1 MKVCDLDF
9 IQACRE
15 FISIDST
22 PASGT
27 KLIAEKAAQFCNE
40 RGLQVELQKEFH
52 GDTEEMNIIARL
64 VKGRP
69 SNEFLLQ
76 THLDTVDP
84 GPYQMWTKTGQNPF
98 DASIVD
104 GKIFGLGAADVKLDF
119 LCKLEAMSKFKSRS
133 SWTLPPV
140 LVGTYGEETGMA
152 GTLKLIR
159 KNKISAKMALIGE
172 PTNLRLMNAAKGF
185 ATVEIRIPF
194 SEDEIRYRQDH
205 NLRESTSTQSRIFNG
220 RSAHS
225 STPHLGESA
234 IVKMLDYLL
243 MLPESVILMEIDGGT
258 NFNTVPS
265 HAMLELDLT
274 PIRSSIVPK
283 ITHVYQVIR
292 KLEKEFTEHED
303 REFTPATPT
312 LNIGM
317 IRTHD
322 DHILLGGSC
331 RIPPIITHDIYE
343 RWMLF
348 LKNECEKI
356 NASFRVTDYK
366 KPHRTDTQSILVR
379 GCRDELR
386 KMDLDEN
393 CVAQSSTNEAS
404 LFSRTGM
411 DCVCFGPGQREGNIH
426 TPNEH
431 VSITDLE
438 RATLFYEKMIE
449 RFCL

>member
-1 MKVCDLDF
+1 MDF

-22 PASGT
+22 PAVGS
-27 KLIAEKAAQFCNE
+27 KLIAEKAAQFCRD
-40 RGLQVELQKEFH
+40 RGLQVEVQNEFR
-52 GDTEEMNIIARL
+52 GDTEEINVIARA
-64 VKGRP
+64 VKDRP

-98 DASIVD
+98 DAAILD
-104 GKIFGLGAADVKLDF
+104 GKIYGLGAADVKLDF
-119 LCKLEAMSKFKSRS
+119 LCKLEALAKYKDKT
-133 SWTLPPV
+133 SWKLPPV
-140 LVGTYGEETGMA
+140 LVGTYGEESGMTGA
-152 GTLKLIR
+152 LKLIR

-185 ATVEIRIPF
+185 ATVEIRIPL
-194 SEDEIRYRQDH
+194 SEEEIRYRQDH

-220 RSAHS
+220 KSAHS
-225 STPHLGESA
+225 SMPHLGESA
-234 IVKMLDYLL
+234 IIKMLDYLA

-258 NFNTVPS
+258 NYNTVPS
-265 HAMLELDLT
+265 HAMIELDLT
-274 PIRSSIVPK
+274 PIRTSVVPK
-283 ITHVYQVIR
+283 ITHVYQAIQ
-292 KLEKEFTEHED
+292 KLEKEFFDHAD
-303 REFTPATPT
+303 REFTPPTPT

-322 DHILLGGSC
+322 DHILMGGCC

-343 RWMLF
+343 GWMAF
-348 LKNECEKI
+348 LKTECEKI
-356 NASFRVTDYK
+356 NGSFRVTDYK
-366 KPHRTDTQSILVR
+366 KPHRTDMNSNLVR
-379 GCRDELR
+379 ACRDEL
-386 KMDLDEN
+386 KNMNLDES
-393 CVAQSSTNEAS
+393 CLAQSSTNEAS
-404 LFSRTGM
+404 LFSRIGI

-431 VSITDLE
+431 VAIDDLHQ
-438 RATLFYEKMIE
+438 ATRFYEKMIE